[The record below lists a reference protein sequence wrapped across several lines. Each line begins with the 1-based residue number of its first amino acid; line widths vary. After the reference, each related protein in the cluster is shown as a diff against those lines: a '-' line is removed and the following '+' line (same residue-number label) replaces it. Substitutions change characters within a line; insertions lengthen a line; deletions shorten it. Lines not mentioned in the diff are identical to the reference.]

1 MKPKEDSPQSVLKP
15 CPFCG
20 LHVELVSA
28 KTYPNGER
36 SPSYI
41 KCKRCNYHIAGYED
55 KDVISQWNTRSAIRK
70 EFCPNCEAET
80 PCTHEAELFVCDIC
94 GEDFAKYI
102 VSRNCSVSDENNNPD
117 YYKHDAVSA
126 GKVSVDVK
134 QVKKRDLSDAEIEEL
149 GAQEADCSISN
160 RELLILSVELARRT
174 ASLHYANTVC
184 MEQKHV
190 IDRLKEDA
198 ERLASNYV
206 IEAFPHEW
214 VCRGGCHHWAR
225 FGEQIDHA
233 PDCPITLH
241 RALMKELE

>member
-1 MKPKEDSPQSVLKP
+1 MSEELRP

-36 SPSYI
+36 SPAYI

-55 KDVISQWNTRSAIRK
+55 KDVINQWNTRSAIRK

-102 VSRNCSVSDENNNPD
+102 VSRNCNVSDVSITQDVLTDVKTPRSIENNNPD
-117 YYKHDAVSA
+117 YYKDELYLDEDFRMLSKTYPADVSA
-126 GKVSVDVK
+126 IGVTTLIDY
-134 QVKKRDLSDAEIEEL
+134 AEAL
-149 GAQEADCSISN
+149 EA
-160 RELLILSVELARRT
+160 ELARRT

-198 ERLASNYV
+198 ERLATRAVYWDDYGKEYECIHLECSGHSEN
-206 IEAFPHEW
+206 ILF
-214 VCRGGCHHWAR
+214 
-225 FGEQIDHA
+225 DHA

>member
-102 VSRNCSVSDENNNPD
+102 VSRKASVPDVSTTQDVLIDIKTRQSVENTNPD
-117 YYKHDAVSA
+117 YYK
-126 GKVSVDVK
+126 
-134 QVKKRDLSDAEIEEL
+134 Q
-149 GAQEADCSISN
+149 
-160 RELLILSVELARRT
+160 ELARIAELEAEIDQLT
-174 ASLHYANTVC
+174 AHSDIERQDDNYSNHT
-184 MEQKHV
+184 QT
-190 IDRLKEDA
+190 DA
-198 ERLASNYV
+198 VVYGKWIPVSERLPECEKDVLVFWGKASDGSKIDWFGTAWRNECDDGKWCTDPIV
-206 IEAFPHEW
+206 PT
-214 VCRGGCHHWAR
+214 HWMPLP
-225 FGEQIDHA
+225 E
-233 PDCPITLH
+233 PPEV
-241 RALMKELE
+241 K

>member
-102 VSRNCSVSDENNNPD
+102 VSRNCNVSDVSTTQDVLTSIKTSNSIENNNPD
-117 YYKHDAVSA
+117 YYKDDVGKWIPIASGRLPEKFQECIVLDKNNRVHNWIHD
-126 GKVSVDVK
+126 DV
-134 QVKKRDLSDAEIEEL
+134 LLPIF
-149 GAQEADCSISN
+149 AQY
-160 RELLILSVELARRT
+160 T
-174 ASLHYANTVC
+174 
-184 MEQKHV
+184 
-190 IDRLKEDA
+190 
-198 ERLASNYV
+198 
-206 IEAFPHEW
+206 
-214 VCRGGCHHWAR
+214 HWMPLP
-225 FGEQIDHA
+225 EPPEVQ
-233 PDCPITLH
+233 
-241 RALMKELE
+241 E